1 MFKTNTIKSFF
12 LINRI
17 IFIAFFLFC
26 FVDKIIP
33 QSIDSQ
39 LNQLK
44 LTKTIKNYEGR
55 HESVDQLNKL
65 AYDYTY
71 INPDSSII
79 LGMEAIR
86 ISGSQDYGKGK
97 AEALNNVAR
106 AYYVKGTYDSTLVFS
121 EQALNISTLLNDT
134 LNRLISMNNI
144 GLVFIEH
151 NEYKSAI
158 QQFQNVRQ
166 LANAIHNNLHETKA
180 IFNLGLCYDETGQ
193 YDKAI
198 AQLHIAIEKDKENP
212 AQPVTAIA
220 YDRLGKTYFHSKNY
234 PQSIAHYQ
242 EVLNNKAVNDPWEL
256 SFCYG
261 GIAETYY
268 AMGEYAKS
276 LDNAHKSFNYA
287 SSIHAKWEAEQA
299 LSILAKCYALDKKYE
314 LAYHYL
320 QLDKLYKDSLTAQ
333 NTQEAADY
341 FKIQQKEAANQSLE
355 KENRLNEQKL
365 RLAANINRII
375 GISALIII
383 IGFLLLLVY
392 FRKSKKLNTLLL
404 KKNADIDHLNTMK
417 DQLFYVIS
425 HDLRSPMNSLQQSLE
440 LINRKILSPEKQQL
454 LLEALQQQVT
464 LSGKMLNDLLAWAAT
479 QQAGITVKI
488 EPLYPKELIQELL
501 TLLQSQ
507 AERKQINLHMELA
520 PVSMVLSDKDQLKI
534 IIQNLLTNAIKF
546 TPLHGEIK
554 VYFTETEQHLLI
566 HIQDFG
572 VGMSPEKMAQLFR
585 QFGSKVSNPG
595 TEREKGTGIGLMLV
609 NEFAK
614 LNKIKIKVDS
624 EEGKGSTFSVIL
636 PKAINS

>member
-1 MFKTNTIKSFF
+1 MLNSSTIKFFFLNKKIIVITFF
-12 LINRI
+12 LIC
-17 IFIAFFLFC
+17 IFN
-26 FVDKIIP
+26 KIIP

-44 LTKTIKNYEGR
+44 ALRVTKEYAGKQ
-55 HESVDQLNKL
+55 ESVDILNRL

-86 ISGSQDYGKGK
+86 ISGSQNYGKGR

-106 AYYVKGTYDSTLVFS
+106 SYYVKGTYDSTLVFS
-121 EQALNISTLLNDT
+121 EQALTISTSLNDT
-134 LNRLISMNNI
+134 LNRLISINNI

-158 QQFQNVRQ
+158 LQFQNEIL
-166 LANAIHNNLHETKA
+166 LANAIHNTLHETRA
-180 IFNLGLCYDETGQ
+180 LFNLGLCYDETGQ
-193 YDKAI
+193 YEKAI
-198 AQLHIAIEKDKENP
+198 AQLHIAIEKDKGNSVK
-212 AQPVTAIA
+212 QVTALA

-234 PQSIAHYQ
+234 PQSIAHYLI
-242 EVLNNKAVNDPWEL
+242 VRNNKAVNDPWEL

-261 GIAETYY
+261 GLAETYF

-276 LDNAHKSFNYA
+276 LQNAHISFNYA

-299 LSILAKCYALDKKYE
+299 LSILAKCYALDKRYD

-341 FKIQQKEAANQSLE
+341 FNIQQKEAANQSLE

-365 RLAANINRII
+365 RLASKINRII
-375 GISALIII
+375 GFCSIIII
-383 IGFLLLLVY
+383 IGFILLWVY
-392 FRKSKKLNTLLL
+392 YRKTVKLNTLLL

-425 HDLRSPMNSLQQSLE
+425 HDLRSPMNTLQQSLE
-440 LINRKILSPEKQQL
+440 LVNRKILSPEKQTL

-479 QQAGITVKI
+479 QQAGITAKI
-488 EPLYPKELIQELL
+488 EPVYPVKVIQELL

-507 AERKQINLHMELA
+507 AERKQINLHMDVA
-520 PVSMVLSDKDQLKI
+520 PVSLVLSDRDQLKI

-546 TPLHGEIK
+546 TAVNGEIK
-554 VYFTETEQHLLI
+554 VFFTETDQDLLI
-566 HIQDFG
+566 HIQDNG
-572 VGMSPEKMAQLFR
+572 VGMSPEKKAQLFH

-614 LNKIKIKVDS
+614 LNKIKIQIDS
-624 EEGKGSTFSVIL
+624 EEGKGTTFSVIL
-636 PKAINS
+636 PKATNS

>member
-1 MFKTNTIKSFF
+1 MFNSNYIKSLF
-12 LINRI
+12 LNKRI
-17 IFIAFFLFC
+17 IFISFFSLC
-26 FVDKIIP
+26 YCNVIIP

-39 LNQLK
+39 VNQLK
-44 LTKTIKNYEGR
+44 SLRSDKAFQTK
-55 HESVDQLNKL
+55 HESVDKLNSL

-71 INPDSSII
+71 INPDSSIF
-79 LGMEAIR
+79 LGKEAIR
-86 ISGSQDYGKGK
+86 ISSSQNYYKGK

-106 AYYVKGTYDSTLVFS
+106 SYYVKGTYDSTLVYS
-121 EQALNISTLLNDT
+121 EQALNISNTFNDT
-134 LNRLISMNNI
+134 LNKLISINNI

-158 QQFQNVRQ
+158 LQFQNEIL
-166 LANAIHNNLHETKA
+166 LAKAIHNNLHETRA
-180 IFNLGLCYDETGQ
+180 LFNLGLCYDESGE

-198 AQLHIAIEKDKENP
+198 ELLHIALEKDKVNP
-212 AQPVTAIA
+212 VKQVTALA

-234 PQSIAHYQ
+234 PQSIAHYLI
-242 EVLNNKAVNDPWEL
+242 VRNDKAIKDPWEL
-256 SFCYG
+256 SFCYVG
-261 GIAETYY
+261 LAETYF

-276 LDNAHKSFNYA
+276 LKNAHISFNYA

-299 LSILAKCYALDKKYE
+299 LSILAKCYALDKNYE
-314 LAYHYL
+314 KAYYYL

-355 KENRLNEQKL
+355 KENRFNEQKL
-365 RLAANINRII
+365 KLAAKINLII
-375 GISALIII
+375 GVFAIII
-383 IGFLLLLVY
+383 ILGFILLWVY
-392 FRKSKKLNTLLL
+392 YRKTLKLNTLLL
-404 KKNADIDHLNTMK
+404 KKNADIDQLNTMK

-440 LINRKILSPEKQQL
+440 LINRKILSPEKQSL

-479 QQAGITVKI
+479 QQSGITAKI
-488 EPLYPKELIQELL
+488 EPVYTEEVIQELL
-501 TLLQSQ
+501 TLLQPL
-507 AERKQINLHMELA
+507 AERKQINLHMDVA
-520 PVSMVLSDKDQLKI
+520 PVLQVLSDRDQLKI

-546 TPLHGEIK
+546 TPLNGEIK
-554 VYFTETEQHLLI
+554 VYFTETDQDLII
-566 HIQDFG
+566 HIQDNG
-572 VGMSPEKMAQLFR
+572 VGMSPEKKAQLFH

-614 LNKIKIKVDS
+614 LNNVKIQIDS
-624 EEGKGSTFSVIL
+624 EEGKGTTFSVIL
-636 PKAINS
+636 PKATNS